1 MSFSPKLL
9 VLVGVLVA
17 SMVFLM
23 ARTVGGTREEKLYYL
38 EVDEY
43 LSKPIDSPVRLAG
56 FVVDGSIGKDPAGLA
71 VKFQIRGASGARA
84 IPVFFDSRTAGGRI
98 PDTFVDGSQVVV
110 SGQMGKDG
118 VFQAKQLLAKCPSKY
133 EAADPGGMPARPGA

>member
-23 ARTVGGTREEKLYYL
+23 ARTVGGAKEDKLYYL

-43 LSKPIDSPVRLAG
+43 LAKPTENPVRLAG

-71 VKFQIRGASGARA
+71 VNFQIRGDSSTQT
-84 IPVFFDSRTAGGRI
+84 IPVFFDSRSAGGRV

-133 EAADPGGMPARPGA
+133 EAADPAGMPARPGA

>member
-1 MSFSPKLL
+1 VSFSPKLL

-23 ARTVGGTREEKLYYL
+23 ARTVGGAKEDKLYYL

-43 LSKPIDSPVRLAG
+43 LAKPTDSPVRLAG

-71 VKFQIRGASGARA
+71 VNFQIRGEQEART
-84 IPVFFDSRTAGGRI
+84 IPVFFDSRTAGGRV

-110 SGQMGKDG
+110 AGQMGKDG

-133 EAADPGGMPARPGA
+133 EAAESSGRPGA

>member
-23 ARTVGGTREEKLYYL
+23 ARTVGGAKEEKLYYL

-43 LSKPIDSPVRLAG
+43 LSKPTDSPVRLAG

-71 VKFQIRGASGARA
+71 VKFQIRGDSGARV
-84 IPVFFDSRTAGGRI
+84 IPVFFDSRTAGGRV

-133 EAADPGGMPARPGA
+133 EAAEPSGMPARPCA

>member
-23 ARTVGGTREEKLYYL
+23 ARTVGGAKEDKLYYL

-43 LSKPIDSPVRLAG
+43 LAKPTENPVRLAG

-71 VKFQIRGASGARA
+71 VNFQIRGDSSAQT
-84 IPVFFDSRTAGGRI
+84 IPVFFDSRSAGGRV

-133 EAADPGGMPARPGA
+133 EAADPAGMPARPGA

>member
-23 ARTVGGTREEKLYYL
+23 ARTVGGAKEEKLYYL

-43 LSKPIDSPVRLAG
+43 LSKPTDSPVRLAG

-71 VKFQIRGASGARA
+71 VTFQIRGNSGARA
-84 IPVFFDSRTAGGRI
+84 IPVFFDSRSAGGRV

-133 EAADPGGMPARPGA
+133 EAADPSGMPARPGA

>member
-1 MSFSPKLL
+1 VSFSPKLL

-23 ARTVGGTREEKLYYL
+23 ARTVGGAREEKLYYL

-43 LSKPIDSPVRLAG
+43 LAKPTDSPVRLAG
-56 FVVDGSIGKDPAGLA
+56 FVVDGSIGKDAAGLA
-71 VKFQIRGASGARA
+71 VKFQIRGNGGAQA
-84 IPVFFDSRTAGGRI
+84 IPVYFDSRSAGGRV

-110 SGQMGKDG
+110 SGQMGQDG

-133 EAADPGGMPARPGA
+133 EAADPSGRPARPGA

>member
-23 ARTVGGTREEKLYYL
+23 ARTLGGSKESNLYYL
-38 EVDEY
+38 EVAEFVSRPTD
-43 LSKPIDSPVRLAG
+43 DPVRLAG
-56 FVVDGSIGKDPAGLA
+56 FVSDGTISRDAAGLA
-71 VKFQIRGASGARA
+71 VRFTLRDESGRHTV
-84 IPVFFDSRTAGGRI
+84 PVFFDSRTSGGRI

-118 VFQAKQLLAKCPSKY
+118 SFHAKQLLAKCPSKY
-133 EAADPGGMPARPGA
+133 EAAESAAVPARPGA

>member
-1 MSFSPKLL
+1 VSFSPKLL

-23 ARTVGGTREEKLYYL
+23 ARTVGGAKEDKLYYL

-43 LSKPIDSPVRLAG
+43 LSKPTDSPVRLAG

-71 VKFQIRGASGARA
+71 VKFQIRGDSGAQA
-84 IPVFFDSRTAGGRI
+84 IPVFFDSRSAGGRV

-110 SGQMGKDG
+110 SGQMGEDG

-133 EAADPGGMPARPGA
+133 EAADPSGMPARPGA

>member
-1 MSFSPKLL
+1 
-9 VLVGVLVA
+9 
-17 SMVFLM
+17 M
-23 ARTVGGTREEKLYYL
+23 AWTVGGAKEDKLYYL

-43 LSKPIDSPVRLAG
+43 LAKPTENPVRLAG

-71 VKFQIRGASGARA
+71 VNFQIRGNSGAQT
-84 IPVFFDSRTAGGRI
+84 IPVFFDSRSAGGRV

-133 EAADPGGMPARPGA
+133 EAADPAGMPARPGA

>member
-23 ARTVGGTREEKLYYL
+23 ARTVGGAKEDKLYYL

-43 LSKPIDSPVRLAG
+43 LAEPTDSPVRLAG

-71 VKFQIRGASGARA
+71 VNFQIRGENEAQT
-84 IPVFFDSRTAGGRI
+84 IPVFFDSRTAGGRV

-133 EAADPGGMPARPGA
+133 EAAESSGRPGA

>member
-1 MSFSPKLL
+1 VSFSPKLL

-23 ARTVGGTREEKLYYL
+23 ARTVGGSKEEQLYYL
-38 EVDEY
+38 EVDEF
-43 LSKPIDSPVRLAG
+43 LAKPTENPVRLAG

-71 VKFQIRGASGARA
+71 VKFAIRGNTGSTT
-84 IPVFFDSRTAGGRI
+84 IPVYFDSRSAGGRV

-110 SGQMGKDG
+110 SGQMGRDG

-133 EAADPGGMPARPGA
+133 EAADPSKMPARPGA